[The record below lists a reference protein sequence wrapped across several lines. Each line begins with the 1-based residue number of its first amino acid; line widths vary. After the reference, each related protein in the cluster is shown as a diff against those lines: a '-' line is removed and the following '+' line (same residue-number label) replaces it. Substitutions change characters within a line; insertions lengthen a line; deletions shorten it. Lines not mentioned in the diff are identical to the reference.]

1 MTLNDLLKVLGT
13 RTVQLAK
20 QNLKASKRMA
30 SGNLYNSLDWYFKD
44 NGELDFDMEDY
55 GDFIN
60 RGVRKRGPFKNKGK
74 KMPPKDSLLNWMRI
88 KGIDPKYEYAIRKSI
103 FNASSK
109 KFRNQGKPTWF
120 FTNAYDKATKEFD
133 KQLNLFINE
142 QLDKLDKV
150 LKK

>member
-30 SGNLYNSLDWYFKD
+30 SGNLYNSLDWYI
-44 NGELDFDMEDY
+44 NGDELGFDMEDY
-55 GDFIN
+55 GDYIN

-74 KMPPKDSLLNWMRI
+74 MPPKDSLLTWMRI
-88 KGIDPKYEYAIRKSI
+88 KGIDPKFEYIIRKSI
-103 FNASSK
+103 MNASSK

-120 FTNAYDKATKEFD
+120 FTKAYDKATKEFD
-133 KQLNLFINE
+133 KQVDLFINE
-142 QLDKLDKV
+142 QLDRLDKV